1 MLDGWEVVIM
11 ALSLLLL
18 VVGVCYG
25 LSRAVSSVVEAFS
38 SSQVVPPFG
47 EGQSYREL

>member
-25 LSRAVSSVVEAFS
+25 LSRAVGSVVEAFS
-38 SSQVVPPFG
+38 SGQVVLSFDK
-47 EGQSYREL
+47 GQEL